1 MSLLLWVGAH
11 PWAATAVLCIAAVTL
26 AAAVVAA
33 MEHVVLP
40 VARFLWPR
48 SRHRR
53 TLASRLRDRRAEQ
66 PMDPHPDVPAPY
78 ALEVPPR
85 PDVPPPGHVWI
96 APAEHDPN
104 AQTTELRQV
113 EETAA

>member
-1 MSLLLWVGAH
+1 MSLLLWIGAH
-11 PWAATAVLCIAAVTL
+11 PWICFLSIIFGAVIL

-85 PDVPPPGHVWI
+85 PDTAPVVWI
-96 APAEHDPN
+96 DPD
-104 AQTTELRQV
+104 ATRELPHV
-113 EETAA
+113 KETAA